1 MKYKVASEI
10 LTVMLA
16 AILFYFIPE
25 QLNMVQT
32 VGYMCLYYI
41 FFRIAL
47 HCLAVVTDWIRK
59 DQRAERKLQ
68 MFGLRKEAA

>member
-16 AILFYFIPE
+16 TILFCFIPG

-41 FFRIAL
+41 LFRIVL
-47 HCLAVVTDWIRK
+47 HCLAVAIEVRK
-59 DQRAERKLQ
+59 DKRAEKLQ
-68 MFGLRKEAA
+68 IFDLRKEAA